1 MVNTQRFNSN
11 KNWWAYNGQAN
22 SPFMGLTHL
31 INDLVEHFKDQQHSK
46 KMIEI
51 GSYMGEST
59 FLFGCSGIFHEI
71 NAIDPHEGEE
81 PFNDDF
87 GITWDKVKKEF
98 RTNIRNFDGII
109 HWEAFSEDVVDKFED
124 DIDFIYIDAN
134 HSYQSVK
141 KDLQLYLPKIKVNGV
156 IGGHDYVEPWTG
168 VIDAVNEALGK
179 PDMVYIDGSWIKYL

>member
-1 MVNTQRFNSN
+1 MNTQRFNSN
-11 KNWWAYNGQAN
+11 KEWWAYNGHAN

-31 INDLVEHFKDQQHSK
+31 INDLVEHFKDQHHSK

-71 NAIDPHEGEE
+71 NAIDPHRGVE
-81 PFNDDF
+81 PFNIDF
-87 GITWDKVKKEF
+87 DITWKQVKEEF
-98 RTNIRNFDGII
+98 MINTRNFDSIR
-109 HWEAFSEDVVDKFED
+109 HWEFYSKDVVDEFEN
-124 DIDFIYIDAN
+124 DIDFLYIDAN
-134 HSYQSVK
+134 HSYPSIK
-141 KDLQLYLPKIKVNGV
+141 KDLQLYLPKVKVGGV

-168 VIDAVNEALGK
+168 VIKAVDEFIGK

>member
-87 GITWDKVKKEF
+87 DITWDKVKKEL
-98 RTNIRNFDGII
+98 
-109 HWEAFSEDVVDKFED
+109 DKCVLLCSNCHKETH
-124 DIDFIYIDAN
+124 YELE
-134 HSYQSVK
+134 K
-141 KDLQLYLPKIKVNGV
+141 LK
-156 IGGHDYVEPWTG
+156 
-168 VIDAVNEALGK
+168 
-179 PDMVYIDGSWIKYL
+179 WIEW